1 MSKGGDDRLEMIR
14 TVQKELKYARFIH
27 TMGVAFTAASLAER
41 YGCDMRKA
49 ETAGILHDCAKYM
62 DVDKMENLCRKNGL
76 EISPLE
82 EGNAALLHSKAGC
95 ILARKKY
102 GVHDSEVL
110 EAIRYHTT
118 GKPDMTTL
126 EKIVFIADYIE
137 PGRDQAPHLDE
148 IRKAAFEDLDLALCM
163 ILKDTLSYLKENERE
178 IDSLTQKTY
187 DYYEEK
193 IRTLE

>member
-41 YGCDMRKA
+41 YDCDMRKA

-102 GVHDSEVL
+102 GVHDPEVL
-110 EAIRYHTT
+110 EAIRCHTT